1 MRILRLNHNSHC
13 HIFGHCFSMG
23 FSFQCFRVL
32 GASTLS
38 LSAINEVTESSEFP
52 IESWGVQESLCIY
65 GGPYICPVQFLSRPP
80 PPPPPFLFYHK
91 VWFRTHLLEPPDLSN
106 LCRFQI
112 DFFFFFKGVFQVFSD
127 LNNED
132 ITQCTLLIKVR
143 AYNFRRC

>member
-1 MRILRLNHNSHC
+1 MGILRLNTLNHNSHC
-13 HIFGHCFSMG
+13 HILGHCFSMG
-23 FSFQCFRVL
+23 FSFQCFRAL
-32 GASTLS
+32 GASTSS

-52 IESWGVQESLCIY
+52 RESWGVQESLCIY

-80 PPPPPFLFYHK
+80 PPSSFITRSGSEHICLNPQTCQTFAGFKL
-91 VWFRTHLLEPPDLSN
+91 
-106 LCRFQI
+106 I
-112 DFFFFFKGVFQVFSD
+112 FFFKGVFQVFCD